1 MLIELAESEARL
13 RPWLRVVY
21 PPELVSEIA
30 LGEAPVVIGRSPKRA
45 DLPLDD
51 EWVSRL
57 HCRLWLQ
64 GSEIRVED
72 LGSTNGTFIDGT
84 RITGAVLGRDAS
96 LQLGRIVIRL
106 QWRPDLQLQPEPEPA
121 SPADPPS
128 TLLQFHPP
136 ATLEDESPADTFLRN
151 AAELRCS
158 AAAVEVRLEGVP
170 SSLSAGGEE
179 ARNFILEEVVALLD
193 AERLSD
199 ELLLPI
205 AGDGFCFFVREIT
218 REQAALFATNIR
230 KLLERQVFSFESDQ
244 VRLQVHLRVAHLTE
258 VGSHSAASM
267 LCELAPLPA
276 EPAASSAPASAPSSA
291 PL

>member
-64 GSEIRVED
+64 DGEIRVED

-84 RITGAVLGRDAS
+84 RITGAILGRDAS

-106 QWRPDLQLQPEPEPA
+106 QWRPDLQLQPEPEPGPTDAAANAA
-121 SPADPPS
+121 S
-128 TLLQFHPP
+128 LLQFHPP
-136 ATLEDESPADTFLRN
+136 ATLEDESPADSFLRN
-151 AAELRCS
+151 AAALRCS
-158 AAAVEVRLEGVP
+158 TAAVEVRLEGVP
-170 SSLSAGGEE
+170 SSQSAEGDE
-179 ARNFILEEVVALLD
+179 ARSFVFEEVVALLD

-218 REQAALFATNIR
+218 REQAALFATNVR
-230 KLLERQVFSFESDQ
+230 KLLERQVFSFENAQ
-244 VRLQVHLRVAHLTE
+244 VRLKVHLRIAHLTE

-267 LCELAPLPA
+267 LCELAPLPS
-276 EPAASSAPASAPSSA
+276 ETIPPSA
-291 PL
+291 PLSAPM